1 MALFLTLSVSLNA
14 GKVCRRTNIFSNS
27 TIKTDFAQLYE
38 HWLIWNAVYYFC
50 INYTW
55 NCFRKC
61 SDIATNLFKA
71 VMEPQNNVQ
80 NLFKVHE
87 RDTKTTSLNA
97 QKRSED
103 VLNVFWTSY
112 IRPVASFLSLGR
124 FHTFW
129 CFHFWFWTT
138 QTHSITQYCGTA
150 PTLWFTSIYLGTI
163 FHF

>member
-1 MALFLTLSVSLNA
+1 MNTGLFEMQFITSASITPEIVSENVLTSQP
-14 GKVCRRTNIFSNS
+14 T
-27 TIKTDFAQLYE
+27 
-38 HWLIWNAVYYFC
+38 
-50 INYTW
+50 
-55 NCFRKC
+55 C
-61 SDIATNLFKA
+61 SKS